1 MSYTPILGNQN
12 LDTQLLA
19 EGYVVVP
26 FLNNEEVKA
35 LTDFYYAHHSST
47 QEGMYATAH
56 VPDIAFRIKMNDYIQ
71 QVFKRAIDAH
81 FVNSNPLGGS
91 FIAKGKGERGTLQPH
106 QDWNIVDE
114 EQYRSFNI
122 WVPLVDLH
130 EQNGAI
136 KILPKSHRWL
146 KSYRSA
152 NINSAFGEVND
163 VLWKELISLFMKKG
177 EALIYDH
184 RLLHA
189 SAENHTDEIRLAAVY
204 GIIPQN
210 AAMKYY
216 HQKDDSTVEVY
227 SSNPDFFLYGNIFE
241 GPKGLQKEGE
251 LPYGFPQVSREKL
264 YQLLGKP
271 MPVAKV
277 VEQSWWQSAAKS
289 LRAIF
294 AR

>member
-1 MSYTPILGNQN
+1 MSYTPILKKQN

-19 EGYVVVP
+19 DGYVVVP
-26 FLNNEEVKA
+26 FLNEEEVKA
-35 LTDFYYAHHSST
+35 LTGFYYSHHSST

-56 VPDIAFRIKMNDYIQ
+56 VPDIDFRMKMNDYIK
-71 QVFKRAIDAH
+71 QVFKRAIDEY

-114 EQYRSFNI
+114 ELYRSFNI

-136 KILPKSHRWL
+136 KILPKSHSWL

-152 NINSAFGEVND
+152 NIHSAFSEVND

-189 SAENHTDEIRLAAVY
+189 SAENHSDEIRLAAVY
-204 GIIPQN
+204 GIIPDK
-210 AAMKYY
+210 ADMKYY
-216 HQKDDSTVEVY
+216 HKKDDHTIEVY
-227 SSNPDFFLYGNIFE
+227 GSNPDFFLYGNIFE
-241 GPKGLQKEGE
+241 GPKNLQKEGE
-251 LPYGFPQVSREKL
+251 LRYEFPQVSREKL
-264 YQLLGKP
+264 YALLGKP
-271 MPVAKV
+271 MPVASAT
-277 VEQSWWQSAAKS
+277 EQSWWQSAAKS